1 MAFHKAWISMK
12 VVRFFSPFFLAA
24 GLLLSGCSHH
34 KGSDKASE
42 LAEYSPEQI
51 EFLNREA
58 LAIASKRL
66 EEMVVKARGSQES
79 QTFLATDLFLKGN
92 MSLLEGDFATAKVL
106 FRHLVALVPEDSFIQ
121 KKYAISLIRDGD
133 LEASVEVLQK
143 LFQETKEE
151 KIGLILAGVY
161 TGLDKEAEARKL
173 YGKLLALNP
182 RNEDACI
189 FLGKSLAVAKK
200 VTEALKQLEFCS
212 KKDPSNG
219 MYDYYAGKIYLD
231 QGQAQKAMA
240 SFRKAHGRQPS
251 LGPAVSALGVLL
263 EEQEK
268 HEEALRVYKKYLGG
282 NPSNTTI
289 LSRVV
294 NLLFM
299 KEKFTEVI
307 PFAEKLSDFDPD
319 NLNLKVKLGILYTD
333 AKKYPEAI
341 SVFKDLLAAAP
352 QSDKILYY
360 LGIIHQEISLFEE
373 SIEYFSQIPASS
385 GLYTDSS
392 IQMANILSTLAHSDE
407 GSEKKWGDRFVGF
420 INQKIEELKDM
431 RVEFSVIKAG
441 FYEGTGRYKEAME
454 ALMVVQD
461 EKGFSNQHKYYLAN
475 LYEREKKYE
484 ESTSLVM
491 GILDKEPKNAH
502 AWNFLGYSLLSRGE
516 EIDKA
521 YSYIKKA
528 FELSPQDGYIRDSL
542 GWYYFKK
549 GQISKALKEL
559 EIAFKKVPDDVEI
572 MKHLAIVH
580 RELKNFQ
587 RAKSFYQ
594 SALKHVRYQSDRQEI
609 LSEIAELESER
620 MPASEKIAD

>member
-1 MAFHKAWISMK
+1 MK

-24 GLLLSGCSHH
+24 GLLLGGCSHR
-34 KGSDKASE
+34 KTPSIGQE
-42 LAEYSPEQI
+42 LSEYSPEQI

-66 EEMVVKARGSQES
+66 EEMVIKARGSEES
-79 QTFLATDLFLKGN
+79 RNFLATDLFLKGN
-92 MSLLEGDFATAKVL
+92 MSLLEGDFTTAKVL
-106 FRHLVALVPEDSFIQ
+106 FRHLVSLVPDDNFIQ

-133 LEASVEVLQK
+133 LEASVGVLQK
-143 LFQETKEE
+143 LFQETKDE

-161 TGLDKEAEARKL
+161 TGLDKEEEARKL
-173 YGKLLALNP
+173 YGKLLSLNP

-189 FLGKSLAVAKK
+189 FLGKSLAVSKK
-200 VTEALKQLEFCS
+200 VSEALKQLSSCS
-212 KKDPSNG
+212 NKDPSNG

-231 QGQAQKAMA
+231 QGKAEKAMEF
-240 SFRKAHGRQPS
+240 FRKAHGRQPT

-268 HEEALRVYKKYLGG
+268 HDEALKVYKKYLGG
-282 NPSNTTI
+282 NPTDTTI

-299 KEKFTEVI
+299 KEKFSEVI
-307 PFAEKLSDFDPD
+307 PYAEKLSDFDPD

-360 LGIIHQEISLFEE
+360 LGIIHQEISRYEE
-373 SIEYFSQIPASS
+373 SIEYFSQIPSSS
-385 GLYTDSS
+385 GLYSDSS
-392 IQMANILSTLAHSDE
+392 IQMANILSTLAHSE
-407 GSEKKWGDRFVGF
+407 LAAEKKWGERFISF
-420 INQKIEELKDM
+420 INKKIDEMKDM

-441 FYEGTGRYKEAME
+441 FYEGVGRYREAME
-454 ALMVVQD
+454 TLMVVQD

-475 LYEREKKYE
+475 LYEKEKKFE
-484 ESTSLVM
+484 ESTNLVM
-491 GILDKEPKNAH
+491 SILEKEPKNAH

-516 EIDKA
+516 EIDRA
-521 YSYIKKA
+521 YGYIKKA
-528 FELSPQDGYIRDSL
+528 YELSPDDGYIRDSL

-549 GQISKALKEL
+549 GQIGKALVEL

-620 MPASEKIAD
+620 MHASDKISD